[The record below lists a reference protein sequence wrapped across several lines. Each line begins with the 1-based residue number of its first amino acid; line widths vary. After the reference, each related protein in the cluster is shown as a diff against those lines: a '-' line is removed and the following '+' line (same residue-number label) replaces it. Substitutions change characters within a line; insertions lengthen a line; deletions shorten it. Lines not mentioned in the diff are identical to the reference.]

1 MNGERAAAGMEAGS
15 MRTLRFRLPV
25 LAIRWRQLFSAAA
38 NRAVDSLAA
47 TLGRG
52 ATCTGCCA
60 L

>member
-1 MNGERAAAGMEAGS
+1 MQVR
-15 MRTLRFRLPV
+15 RLRMPV
-25 LAIRWRQLFSAAA
+25 LAIRWRRLFSAAA